1 MEFEGQ
7 EESTYA
13 SVAHAN
19 QKQEQD
25 SESSEWIEV
34 TKKNNRSNSEEKEEE
49 SKDETPA
56 TGAEK
61 KKRKRNNKKK
71 IAKKK
76 ELQKE
81 FRERNV
87 SPIYDQVM
95 ECNFQAELQIT
106 NCNENHKSAKRK
118 E

>member
-7 EESTYA
+7 EESTFA
-13 SVAHAN
+13 SVAQAN

-34 TKKNNRSNSEEKEEE
+34 TKKNDRSNSEEKEEE

-71 IAKKK
+71 IAISHTNIEKA
-76 ELQKE
+76 
-81 FRERNV
+81 
-87 SPIYDQVM
+87 SQVYS
-95 ECNFQAELQIT
+95 
-106 NCNENHKSAKRK
+106 SAWLVIIDKVNN
-118 E
+118 